1 LNNMTRLRAVVLSLV
16 GIAVAAPAGADSDE
30 ASIARAAV
38 PGGIQPLLALVVDT
52 SAAAGATLPV
62 REPYDAA
69 RDYAA
74 ALPAGS
80 GCNPARLYWRR
91 GAGAAPDCRTQ
102 DGLPPFPADGTRGFQ
117 CDAARAALDGTG
129 FYIASR
135 AAQRRPAAD
144 GGGWAALRPAHGGA
158 VECRADAQA
167 VIDWDRAPHADPY
180 IFYTGN
186 FLNWLLASLPT
197 VEQPLAAHVATNL
210 ASALRATD
218 ELEVAWLRLQAADG
232 GYVAGAPMPAAQAAD
247 LLNVLTGEPPAGGAP
262 LAEALVEAALWLSGG
277 IARFGAVDDAD
288 SRAFDALAPA
298 QYQSPFTHA
307 CRAVTLSYLT
317 PGEPSND
324 ELAGSAAASLP
335 GFTEQSGG
343 CGNNCLPAV
352 SQWLAQADLRADLP
366 ARQSVAL
373 LFMSRSP
380 PSTPLAAAATAG
392 DFARL
397 DDPLAF
403 INLVARGLQRDAAV
417 PAAPQLSAAALLPAT
432 DPANGTDVILGLSA
446 PQARQRW
453 NGNLF
458 RYALRTGD
466 SPLEPPIVVDRNGE
480 EAIGVDGLPRPI
492 SQSAWSDTPDADLL
506 SGGAAGHL
514 PVATERD
521 LFADLGNPDMT
532 SPLNR
537 LDAGNPR
544 LTPAM
549 LGLGAGDPE
558 SMQDVLEWLAAPR
571 HLGDPGVHA
580 PVVARYAEAQQVV
593 FAATHD
599 GLLQAFDAESGV
611 ELWAWMP
618 AELLP
623 RLPEL
628 MRNEPTTVRSHGI
641 DGPLVQHRHD
651 PDGDGQI
658 DRGAGEHLW
667 LLFGLGRGGNRY
679 YAIDVSRADAPRL
692 LWSMA
697 LPGDAAL
704 EGRAEPVITRIH
716 VAGQAQNAGRWVALL
731 AGGYDRRYDAAA
743 PADTDDNDVLHMID
757 AETGNRLWSAG
768 SAPDSGLAIAG
779 FDASQPSAPRA
790 LDLNGDGLLDR
801 AYLVDVAGGLW
812 RLDFASGLASA
823 ELAQAHRLAQLGTGP
838 QRFHATPDVS
848 LVRSADGARLAISVG
863 SGWLA
868 RPLDTNIVDR
878 IYTIFDRESIAG
890 SRPWTEADLHDADAG
905 EPMPPT
911 TPGWFRRLD
920 GHGPGEKVIGP
931 AVTFDHVLR
940 FQTWEPLPPDAQ
952 APCGPVQARRRLY
965 ALNVSNGAS
974 HAVAIEAPEE
984 DFVEVPGSGLPVALR
999 FGFPGAATC
1008 PGCQPRAFGIIGAET
1023 FDAGYSGDPVRTSW
1037 RKLAPLTDSR

>member
-1 LNNMTRLRAVVLSLV
+1 VCL
-16 GIAVAAPAGADSDE
+16 AVAASAGADSDE
-30 ASIARAAV
+30 ASITRAAV
-38 PGGIQPLLALVVDT
+38 PEGLQPLLALIVDT
-52 SAAAGATLPV
+52 SAAAGATHPV

-80 GCNPARLYWRR
+80 RCDPALLYWRR

-102 DGLPPFPADGTRGFQ
+102 GGLPSFPADGMRGFQ
-117 CDAARAALDGTG
+117 CDAARAALDRAG

-135 AAQRRPAAD
+135 AAQRRPTAA
-144 GGGWAALRPAHGGA
+144 GGGWAALRPADGGA

-197 VEQPLAAHVATNL
+197 VEQPLAAHAAANL
-210 ASALRATD
+210 ATALRATD
-218 ELEVAWLRLQAADG
+218 ELEVAWLRLNAADG
-232 GYVAGAPMPAAQAAD
+232 GYVAGAPMPAAQAAEWLD
-247 LLNVLTGEPPAGGAP
+247 AIAREPPAGGAP

-277 IARFGAVDDAD
+277 SVRFGAVDGAD

-298 QYQSPFTHA
+298 HYQSPYTHA
-307 CRAVTLSYLT
+307 CRAVTLAYLT

-335 GFTEQSGG
+335 GFAEQTGG
-343 CGNNCLPAV
+343 CGNDCLPAV
-352 SQWLAQADLRADLP
+352 SQWLAQADLVADLP
-366 ARQSVAL
+366 GRQSVAL
-373 LFMSRSP
+373 QIMSRSP
-380 PSTPLAAAATAG
+380 PSTPIAAAAIAG
-392 DFARL
+392 DFTRL
-397 DDPLAF
+397 EDPRAL

-432 DPANGTDVILGLSA
+432 DPANGTDVVLGLSA

-466 SPLEPPIVVDRNGE
+466 SPLEPPTVVDRNGDA
-480 EAIGVDGLPRPI
+480 AIGIDGLPRPT
-492 SQSAWSDTPDADLL
+492 SRSAWSDAADADLL
-506 SGGAAGHL
+506 SGGAAGRL
-514 PVATERD
+514 PVATERE

-532 SPLNR
+532 SSLNR

-558 SMQDVLEWLAAPR
+558 STQDVLEWLAAER
-571 HLGDPGVHA
+571 HLGDPGLHA
-580 PVVARYAEAQQVV
+580 PVAARYPDAQQVV

-599 GLLQAFDAESGV
+599 GLLQAFDAQSGI

-641 DGPLVQHRHD
+641 DGPLVLHRHD
-651 PDGDGQI
+651 PDGDGHI
-658 DRGAGEHLW
+658 DTGAGEHLW

-697 LPGDAAL
+697 LPGDTAL
-704 EGRAEPVITRIH
+704 GSRAEPVITRIH
-716 VAGQAQNAGRWVALL
+716 VDGQAQNAGRWVALL
-731 AGGYDRRYDAAA
+731 AGGYDRRFDAAA
-743 PADTDDNDVLHMID
+743 PADTDGQDVLHMVD

-768 SAPDSGLAIAG
+768 SAPDSALAIAG

-790 LDLNGDGLLDR
+790 LDLDGNGELDR

-812 RLDFASGLASA
+812 RLDFASGRAPA

-848 LVRSADGARLAISVG
+848 LVRSADGARLAISAG

-868 RPLDTNIVDR
+868 RPLDRSIVDR
-878 IYTIFDRESIAG
+878 VYTIFDRESIANG
-890 SRPWTEADLHDADAG
+890 RPWTEADLHDADAG
-905 EPMPPT
+905 EAMLPT
-911 TPGWFRRLD
+911 APGWFRRLD
-920 GHGPGEKVIGP
+920 GHGAGEKVIGP

-940 FQTWEPLPPDAQ
+940 FQTWEPLPPDAL

-965 ALNVSNGAS
+965 ALNISNGAS

-984 DFVEVPGSGLPVALR
+984 DFVEIPGSGLPVALR
-999 FGFPGAATC
+999 FGFPGAAAC
-1008 PGCQPRAFGIIGAET
+1008 PGCRPRAFGIIGAET

-1037 RKLAPLTDSR
+1037 RKLAPPTDSR